1 MATPRPQP
9 AILAGMATEKGM
21 GRWLTVRLPLW
32 LTHWLA
38 VRLAGSL
45 DRWIGCARA
54 WLAVWLAACLALPA
68 RFLGGHGHDRTSS
81 VLMAWVEER
90 HAD

>member
-38 VRLAGSL
+38 VRLAGTL

-54 WLAVWLAACLALPA
+54 WLAVWLAACLALLTGFSAGMGTVVPA
-68 RFLGGHGHDRTSS
+68 AFSQHGGRKARG
-81 VLMAWVEER
+81 
-90 HAD
+90 

>member
-9 AILAGMATEKGM
+9 AILAGMATATGM
-21 GRWLTVRLPLW
+21 GRWLIVRLALW

-54 WLAVWLAACLALPA
+54 WLAVCLAVCLALLTG
-68 RFLGGHGHDRTSS
+68 FLGGHGHG
-81 VLMAWVEER
+81 
-90 HAD
+90 

>member
-21 GRWLTVRLPLW
+21 GRWLTVRLALW

-54 WLAVWLAACLALPA
+54 WLAVWLAACLALLTG
-68 RFLGGHGHDRTSS
+68 FLSGYGYGGTSGT
-81 VLMAWVEER
+81 LTA
-90 HAD
+90 

>member
-1 MATPRPQP
+1 MTTPRPQP
-9 AILAGMATEKGM
+9 AILAGMATGTGM
-21 GRWLTVRLPLW
+21 GRWLTVRLALW

-54 WLAVWLAACLALPA
+54 WLAVRLAVCLALLTGFGAMHGP
-68 RFLGGHGHDRTSS
+68 GGC
-81 VLMAWVEER
+81 L
-90 HAD
+90 